1 MPPDTQVTILGCG
14 GSSGVP
20 VIGRG
25 WGACDPT
32 NPKNRRTRSSILIRR
47 AETGLLI
54 DSTPDFR
61 AQALRAGI
69 DRLDAVLY
77 THAHADHLHGIDDLR
92 WINQAMHR
100 DLPAYGK
107 AEHLEL
113 IKDRFSYVFEP
124 LTKTA
129 TLYYKPVLRAREII
143 AGQSFS
149 IGDFSDIRPIE
160 QDHGYGLTLGF
171 RFDNVAYSTDVVRMP
186 QESFEQLY
194 DLDLWILDC
203 LWMGREHPTHIH
215 WELAEQW
222 IDKLSPK
229 RVLLTH
235 MSHLLDYDEI
245 NALTPD
251 FVEPAYDGM
260 SVSIP
265 LRG

>member
-1 MPPDTQVTILGCG
+1 MPLKTEVTILGCG

-32 NPKNRRTRSSILIRR
+32 NPKNRRTRSSILLRR
-47 AETGLLI
+47 GGTSLLV
-54 DSTPDFR
+54 DTTPDFR

-69 DRLDAVLY
+69 DHLDAVLY

-92 WINQAMHR
+92 WINQIMHR
-100 DLPAYGK
+100 DLPIYGK

-113 IKDRFSYVFEP
+113 IKERFSYVFDP
-124 LTKTA
+124 LAETA
-129 TLYYKPVLRAREII
+129 TLYYKPVLQAREIT
-143 AGQSFS
+143 AGQNFS
-149 IGDFSDIRPIE
+149 IGDFSDIQPLE

-186 QESFEQLY
+186 QESLERLH
-194 DLDLWILDC
+194 DLDLWIVDC
-203 LWMGREHPTHIH
+203 LWTGRAHRTHAH
-215 WELAEQW
+215 WELTEKW
-222 IDKLSPK
+222 IKTLAPK

-251 FVEPAYDGM
+251 FVEPSYDGLTL
-260 SVSIP
+260 SIP